1 MNVKKNISLIF
12 TLVIIVIAG
21 IGGYYLINLKK
32 GPYPASDLLSISYKW
47 GVGDT
52 LVNSY
57 DSATGNYQYLDNRD
71 SLIQTKLKL
80 KANNF
85 IFLHS
90 KANEA
95 ELWKLPDIIANPNEN
110 HQSSQVLRYEII
122 FKYTEK
128 SKKIIFM
135 TDYNEDL
142 AVAKSVAQIQ
152 SAIAQTLNEMEA
164 NK

>member
-1 MNVKKNISLIF
+1 MNLKKYISLIF
-12 TLVIIVIAG
+12 TIVIILAVG
-21 IGGYYLINLKK
+21 IGGYYFLNLKK

-57 DSATGNYQYLDNRD
+57 DSATGNYHYLDSRD
-71 SLIQTKLKL
+71 SLVKTKLKL

-95 ELWKLPDIIANPNEN
+95 DLWKLPNLVTNSNANLKSN
-110 HQSSQVLRYEII
+110 QVLRYEIT
-122 FKYTEK
+122 FNYTQK
-128 SKKIIFM
+128 SKRIVFM
-135 TDYNEDL
+135 TDYNEDPTIL
-142 AVAKSVAQIQ
+142 KSVAQIQ
-152 SAIAQTLNEMEA
+152 SAIEQILKEREEN
-164 NK
+164 